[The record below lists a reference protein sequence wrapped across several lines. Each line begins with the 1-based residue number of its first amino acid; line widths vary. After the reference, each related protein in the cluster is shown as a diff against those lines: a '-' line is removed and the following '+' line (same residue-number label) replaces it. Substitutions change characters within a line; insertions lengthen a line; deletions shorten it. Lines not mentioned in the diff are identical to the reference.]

1 MHESTPPLAHTAQ
14 PVGST
19 GIDRLLPDST
29 MLDLFLTH
37 AAKTPGAVA
46 VTCGER
52 WLSYGDLS
60 AAADRLAAA
69 LRGRGAGQGSRVA
82 VCLDRS
88 VDLVAGLL
96 AVWQVGGVYLPV
108 DPALSSERIRFML
121 DDSSADLVLSTSRL
135 TDCLPAGTVPLVL
148 ADDPATGPPDT
159 TVSRHSTGAGPA
171 YLIYTSGSTG
181 WPKGVLVGHESL
193 LNVVL

>member
-1 MHESTPPLAHTAQ
+1 MDESTPPRARPAQ

-19 GIDRLLPDST
+19 GIDRLLPEAPCST
-29 MLDLFLTH
+29 CSYTRRQAPD
-37 AAKTPGAVA
+37 AVA

-52 WLSYGDLS
+52 RLSYGDLS

-108 DPALSSERIRFML
+108 DPALSP
-121 DDSSADLVLSTSRL
+121 SASASCSKTRRPIW
-135 TDCLPAGTVPLVL
+135 CCRRRA
-148 ADDPATGPPDT
+148 
-159 TVSRHSTGAGPA
+159 
-171 YLIYTSGSTG
+171 
-181 WPKGVLVGHESL
+181 
-193 LNVVL
+193 